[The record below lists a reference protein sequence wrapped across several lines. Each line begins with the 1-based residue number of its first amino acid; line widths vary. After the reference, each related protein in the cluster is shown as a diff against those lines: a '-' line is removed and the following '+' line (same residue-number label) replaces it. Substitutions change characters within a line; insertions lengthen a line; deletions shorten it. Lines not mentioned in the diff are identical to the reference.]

1 MKIAFWLFFI
11 HSCPQSYPQH
21 VDKFVDANCKIN
33 TILIYNCIF
42 PKCFI
47 RKSFASFLQKRR
59 AFPLLFPINSKNNR
73 LQDLHGMV

>member
-11 HSCPQSYPQH
+11 HTYPPSYPQR
-21 VDKFVDANCKIN
+21 VDNFVDANCKIN
-33 TILIYNCIF
+33 PILIKNCNF

-59 AFPLLFPINSKNNR
+59 DFPLLFPINSKNNR
-73 LQDLHGMV
+73 LQDLRGMV